1 MNTENNGIVTFIVF
15 IVLAIGLSLS
25 TCCPEIACE
34 RRILIYCTAPE
45 RTGISIAVT
54 MITAA
59 GRPKDP
65 LFEIICVGDADND
78 IPMIR
83 YAGLGIAVMNAMDT
97 TKAEADVIG
106 VSNNHDAIAWI
117 IENYCKD

>member
-65 LFEIICVGDADND
+65 LFEIICVGEIVRSGMVRNLFTS
-78 IPMIR
+78 
-83 YAGLGIAVMNAMDT
+83 AGASLIAV
-97 TKAEADVIG
+97 I
-106 VSNNHDAIAWI
+106 
-117 IENYCKD
+117 